1 MRSIE
6 VLVIGGGASGMMAA
20 IEAARQGAKVMI
32 LEKKQR
38 LGKKLLATGNG
49 KCNYTN
55 HFQDVSCYRSAQKD
69 FAWSIVKKFGC
80 EETIQWFDE
89 IGILA
94 KDRDGYV
101 YPASGQAASV
111 LRALERE
118 IKCLKIEVHTEE
130 WVEGIERHMQKNTQK
145 EDGFYIYTN
154 QTSYLAR
161 KVILSTG
168 GKASSVHG
176 SSGDGYLFAK
186 KLGHHLIT
194 PVPALTSL
202 VLDGKYMK
210 AWSGVRLQGK
220 VALYDEKNNM
230 LCQDKG
236 EIQLVAYGI
245 SGIPVFQLSRYAAME
260 QVQGRSTTL
269 VLDSMPD
276 YEESWI
282 YEELLKRGKHNRAQ
296 SMGDLLDGM
305 FPDKFA
311 GVLLSQSH
319 IAIKDTAQSV
329 SEEKIQELVSVIKG
343 MKLSVKCISD
353 FDKAQVTAGG
363 IATDEVNVNT
373 MESAL
378 CEGLYLT
385 GEILD
390 VDGICGGYNLQW
402 AWATGYLAGRA
413 CGKC

>member
-1 MRSIE
+1 MRSVE

-20 IEAARQGAKVMI
+20 IESARRGAKVMI

-55 HFQDVSCYRSAQKD
+55 QFQDISCYRSTEMD
-69 FAWSIVKKFGC
+69 FAWHVVEKFGY

-111 LRALERE
+111 LRAMERE

-130 WVEGIERHMQKNTQK
+130 WVEEIEKHMKKNDRK
-145 EDGFYIYTN
+145 EDGFLVYTN
-154 QTSYLAR
+154 QNSYLAR

-176 SSGDGYLFAK
+176 STGDGYLFAE

-210 AWSGVRLQGK
+210 AWSGARLQGR
-220 VALYDEKNNM
+220 VALYDEKNTM

-260 QVQGRSTTL
+260 QAQGRTTML

-276 YEESWI
+276 YEENWI
-282 YEELLKRGKHNRAQ
+282 YMELLKRRKHNGAQ

-305 FPDKFA
+305 FPDKFV
-311 GVLLSQSH
+311 GVLLSQSL

-329 SEEKIQELVSVIKG
+329 SENKIQELVSVIKG
-343 MKLSVKCISD
+343 MKLSVKGVSD

-363 IATDEVNVNT
+363 IATEEVNVNT
-373 MESAL
+373 MESTL
-378 CEGLYLT
+378 CKGLYLA

-413 CGKC
+413 CGRS